1 MDKWI
6 YILDMALSYG
16 ITGYIMFRF
25 MSEVYD
31 RKYKEKFKYFI
42 SFLLFVI
49 IAIGLNILGIPILKI
64 TFLLLSLCLVSYS
77 LFIFDKKWMLIY
89 DFVFALY
96 IIFSDVISVVIVSLI
111 MDTTIEG
118 VEESFNFLFLSG
130 ICNQIILLCGFY
142 IFVSIF
148 KKNELNTLK
157 IVQNIFLMLLAVFEI
172 SVLYYFYITIQ
183 QSSSGIALAYICFG
197 FIGLDIYLVYL
208 FEAISKRYQLERDMD
223 LKEQQV
229 MMQNTYYKS
238 IEAQYDYSRRLIHD
252 MKNHMQ
258 TFEELY
264 ANDNGDMAHSY
275 ARTIYRKM
283 DELGSRFKCS
293 NRFLTIIINN
303 KLIKCDENSID
314 VMLEVEDI
322 DIGFMDFF
330 DVTTIFSNLLDNAI
344 DACLELPIDKR
355 HISLRIFKF
364 NDFITVV
371 ICNSYN
377 GKVNNKNNEL
387 KSTKQGEHM
396 GVGLKN
402 VKTAIEKYNGTIQ
415 YKIEEEFK
423 VKILISAS

>member
-6 YILDMALSYG
+6 YVLDMALSYG

-31 RKYKEKFKYFI
+31 RKYGENFKYFI
-42 SFLLFVI
+42 SFLVFVVA
-49 IAIGLNILGIPILKI
+49 AIGLNILGIPIFKI
-64 TFLLLSLCLVSYS
+64 IFLLISLCLISYS

-183 QSSSGIALAYICFG
+183 QNSSGIALAYICFG

-208 FEAISKRYQLERDMD
+208 FEAISKRYQLEREMD

-229 MMQNTYYKS
+229 IMQNTYYKS

-258 TFEELY
+258 TVEELY
-264 ANDNGDMAHSY
+264 ANDNGDMAQSY

-303 KLIKCDENSID
+303 KLIKCDENDINVTLKIED
-314 VMLEVEDI
+314 VGIE
-322 DIGFMDFF
+322 FMDFF

-344 DACLELPIDKR
+344 DACLELSVDER
-355 HISLRIFKF
+355 HIEIKLFKF
-364 NDFITVV
+364 NDFITIVV
-371 ICNSYN
+371 CNSYN
-377 GKVNNKNNEL
+377 GKIDYKNNEL
-387 KSTKQGEHM
+387 KSTKEGEHM

-402 VKTAIEKYNGTIQ
+402 VKAAIEKYNGSIQ
-415 YKIEEEFK
+415 YKAEEMFR
-423 VKILISAS
+423 VKF

>member
-1 MDKWI
+1 M
-6 YILDMALSYG
+6 
-16 ITGYIMFRF
+16 
-25 MSEVYD
+25 
-31 RKYKEKFKYFI
+31 
-42 SFLLFVI
+42 
-49 IAIGLNILGIPILKI
+49 
-64 TFLLLSLCLVSYS
+64 
-77 LFIFDKKWMLIY
+77 
-89 DFVFALY
+89 
-96 IIFSDVISVVIVSLI
+96 
-111 MDTTIEG
+111 
-118 VEESFNFLFLSG
+118 
-130 ICNQIILLCGFY
+130 
-142 IFVSIF
+142 
-148 KKNELNTLK
+148 
-157 IVQNIFLMLLAVFEI
+157 
-172 SVLYYFYITIQ
+172 
-183 QSSSGIALAYICFG
+183 
-197 FIGLDIYLVYL
+197 
-208 FEAISKRYQLERDMD
+208 
-223 LKEQQV
+223 
-229 MMQNTYYKS
+229 
-238 IEAQYDYSRRLIHD
+238 IHD